1 MNMRIL
7 YLVAPLLLLIAVACG
22 SQAEPAAV
30 APTSAPKAKAEAA
43 GQPTADSSS
52 ASDSGSGS
60 VSTLVPTPV
69 VKEAAM
75 DSAAIK
81 GGTFIR
87 LYSDPPTLD
96 PHLAGDTTSAGII
109 VEVFGGLAT
118 IDKDL
123 KIAPDLAE
131 DWDITNGGRTYTF
144 HLREN
149 ATFHDGRK
157 VTAQDVK
164 WSIERAGDPATQA
177 PTVDLFLGDIVGF
190 KDKANGL
197 ASDVSGVKVIDDRT
211 IEITADAPK
220 AYFLAK
226 LTYPTSFV
234 LDENN
239 VTSDAS
245 WLRAPNGTGP
255 FRLAEYTPGERI
267 RLTAFEGY
275 HLGAPHLDEVLNILS
290 GGDSMLMYEN
300 GELHITGVSITNL
313 DSILDTANPLNRD
326 VKKAPPSFS
335 TYYMGMNVAE
345 PPFDD
350 PKVRLALNYA
360 IDRDT
365 ISKTLLKGL
374 LAPANSVLP
383 PNFPGYKE
391 SIGQY
396 DFDPEKAKQLLSESK
411 YGGNMD
417 DFPDIT
423 LSLPGSFGSSISS
436 STEAILEMWRQNL
449 GIEVDVLQTE
459 WATYLQDQRLGRF
472 QMFGGAGWVADYPDP
487 ENFLDILLHSKSS
500 NNHINY
506 DNPVVDGLLEQART
520 EQDQEKRFALYNDA
534 ETLILN
540 DAPWIPLW
548 HGDSGY
554 LLLKP
559 NVRDYRLFPMTIP
572 KLRHVYLT
580 SE

>member
-1 MNMRIL
+1 MRLL

-22 SQAEPAAV
+22 SQAEPS
-30 APTSAPKAKAEAA
+30 SAETASDVDTKTDA
-43 GQPTADSSS
+43 ADSG
-52 ASDSGSGS
+52 A
-60 VSTLVPTPV
+60 VSTVVPTPGSQ
-69 VKEAAM
+69 AAGT
-75 DSAAIK
+75 S

-87 LYSDPPTLD
+87 LYGEPPTLD

-123 KIAPDLAE
+123 QIAPDLAE
-131 DWDITNGGRTYTF
+131 DWDISNGGRTYTF

-149 ATFHDGRK
+149 ATFHDGRQ

-190 KDKANGL
+190 KDKAKSL
-197 ASDVSGVKVIDDRT
+197 ASDVSGVRVIDDRT

-234 LDENN
+234 LDKNN
-239 VTSDAS
+239 VTQDAS
-245 WLRAPNGTGP
+245 WLRTPNGTGP
-255 FRLAEYTPGERI
+255 FRLAEYSPGEVI

-275 HLGAPHLDEVLNILS
+275 HLGAPNLAEVLHILS
-290 GGDSMLMYEN
+290 GGDAMLMYEN
-300 GELHITGVSITNL
+300 DEIHVTGVGLTNL
-313 DSILDTANPLNRD
+313 DSILDPANPLNRD
-326 VKKAPPSFS
+326 VNKSPPSFS
-335 TYYMGMNVAE
+335 TYYMGMNVDQ

-365 ISKTLLKGL
+365 ISTTLLKGL
-374 LAPANSVLP
+374 LVPANSVLP
-383 PNFPGYKE
+383 PGFPGYQE
-391 SIGQY
+391 SVGSY

-411 YGGNMD
+411 YGANMSE
-417 DFPDIT
+417 FPDIT

-436 STEAILEMWRQNL
+436 STEAILEMWRQTL
-449 GIEVDVLQTE
+449 GVEVDVLQTE
-459 WATYLQDQRLGRF
+459 WATYLQDQRAGRF
-472 QMFGGAGWVADYPDP
+472 QLFGGAGWVADYPDP

-506 DNPVVDGLLEQART
+506 ANPVVDGLLEEART
-520 EQDQEKRFALYNDA
+520 EQDPEKRFALYTQA
-534 ETLILN
+534 EKLILD
-540 DAPWIPLW
+540 DAPWVPLW

-554 LLLKP
+554 VLLKP
-559 NVRDYRLFPMTIP
+559 NVRDYFLFPMVIP
-572 KLRHVYLT
+572 RLRHVYLT
-580 SE
+580 DQ

>member
-1 MNMRIL
+1 MRL
-7 YLVAPLLLLIAVACG
+7 LAYLAPVLLLIAVACG
-22 SQAEPAAV
+22 SQAESDVA
-30 APTSAPKAKAEAA
+30 APTSAVDVQAEAA
-43 GQPTADSSS
+43 S
-52 ASDSGSGS
+52 APAAESGS
-60 VSTLVPTPV
+60 VSTVVPTPGAQ
-69 VKEAAM
+69 AAAP
-75 DSAAIK
+75 DAAPIT

-123 KIAPDLAE
+123 QIAPDLAE
-131 DWDITNGGRTYTF
+131 SWDISNGGRTYTF

-157 VTAQDVK
+157 VTAQDIK

-190 KDKANGL
+190 KDKLKGL
-197 ASDVSGVKVIDDRT
+197 ASDVSGVRVIDDRT

-234 LDENN
+234 LDKNN
-239 VTSDAS
+239 VTQDAS

-255 FRLAEYTPGERI
+255 FRLAEYIPGEVI

-275 HLGAPHLDEVLNILS
+275 HLGPPKLAEVLHILS
-290 GGDSMLMYEN
+290 GGDAMLMYEN
-300 GELHITGVSITNL
+300 DELHVTGVSFNNL
-313 DSILDTANPLNRD
+313 DAILDPANPLNRD
-326 VKKAPPSFS
+326 VKQAPPSFS
-335 TYYMGMNVAE
+335 TYYMGMNVNE

-350 PKVRLALNYA
+350 VKVRLALNYA

-365 ISKTLLKGL
+365 ISRTLLKGL
-374 LAPANSVLP
+374 LVPAIGVLP
-383 PNFPGYKE
+383 PGFPGYQE
-391 SIGQY
+391 SMGDY
-396 DFDPEKAKQLLSESK
+396 TFDPEKARQLLSESK
-411 YGGNMD
+411 YGANMD
-417 DFPDIT
+417 EFPDIT
-423 LSLPGSFGSSISS
+423 LSLPGSFGASISS
-436 STEAILEMWRQNL
+436 STEAILEMWRQTL

-459 WATYLQDQRLGRF
+459 WATYLQDQRAGRF
-472 QMFGGAGWVADYPDP
+472 QLTGGSGWIADYPDP

-500 NNHINY
+500 NNHIGYSNLE
-506 DNPVVDGLLEQART
+506 VDDLLERART
-520 EQDQEKRFALYNDA
+520 EQDQEKRFGLYNQA
-534 ETLILN
+534 ERLILK

-548 HGDSGY
+548 HGDGGY
-554 LLLKP
+554 VLLKP
-559 NVRDYRLFPMTIP
+559 NVRDYFLFPMVIP
-572 KLRHVYLT
+572 RLRYVYLT
-580 SE
+580 DQ

>member
-1 MNMRIL
+1 MKMKL
-7 YLVAPLLLLIAVACG
+7 LLLVAPLLLMIAVACG
-22 SQAEPAAV
+22 SQAEPPAA
-30 APTSAPKAKAEAA
+30 APTTDLKAETEAA
-43 GQPTADSSS
+43 GSS
-52 ASDSGSGS
+52 AADSGS
-60 VSTLVPTPV
+60 VSTVVPTP
-69 VKEAAM
+69 EAQATGI
-75 DSAAIK
+75 DPAAIK

-131 DWDITNGGRTYTF
+131 DWDVTNGGRTYTF
-144 HLREN
+144 HLRNN

-190 KDKANGL
+190 KDKANGI
-197 ASDVSGVKVIDDRT
+197 ASDVSGVRVIDDQT

-234 LDENN
+234 LDKNN
-239 VTSDAS
+239 VTGDAT
-245 WLRAPNGTGP
+245 WLRSPNGTGP
-255 FRLAEYTPGERI
+255 FRLAEYTPGEVI

-275 HLGAPHLDEVLNILS
+275 HLGAPHLAEVLHILS
-290 GGDSMLMYEN
+290 GGDALLMYEN
-300 GELHITGVSITNL
+300 DEIHVTGVGLTNL
-313 DSILDTANPLNRD
+313 DAILDPANPLNRD
-326 VKKAPPSFS
+326 VNQAPPSFS

-365 ISKTLLKGL
+365 ISTTLLKGL

-383 PNFPGYKE
+383 PGFPGYQE
-391 SIGQY
+391 SVGEY
-396 DFDPEKAKQLLSESK
+396 DFDPEKAKRLLSESK
-411 YGGNMD
+411 YGANMD
-417 DFPDIT
+417 EFPDIT

-436 STEAILEMWRQNL
+436 STEAILAMWQQTL

-459 WATYLQDQRLGRF
+459 WATYLQDQRAGRF
-472 QMFGGAGWVADYPDP
+472 QMYGGAGWVADYPDP

-506 DNPVVDGLLEQART
+506 ANPEVDRLLEQART
-520 EQDQEKRFALYNDA
+520 EQDQVKRFDLYHQA
-534 ETLILN
+534 EKLILE

-554 LLLKP
+554 VLLKP
-559 NVRDYRLFPMTIP
+559 NVRDYFLFPMVIP
-572 KLRHVYLT
+572 RLRHVYLT
-580 SE
+580 DQ

>member
-1 MNMRIL
+1 MRL
-7 YLVAPLLLLIAVACG
+7 LAYLAPVLLLIAVACG
-22 SQAEPAAV
+22 SQAESDVA
-30 APTSAPKAKAEAA
+30 APTSAVDVQAEAA
-43 GQPTADSSS
+43 S
-52 ASDSGSGS
+52 APAAESGS
-60 VSTLVPTPV
+60 VSTVVPTPGAQ
-69 VKEAAM
+69 AAAP
-75 DSAAIK
+75 DAAPIT

-123 KIAPDLAE
+123 QIAPDLAE
-131 DWDITNGGRTYTF
+131 SWDISNGGRTYTF

-157 VTAQDVK
+157 VTAQDIK

-190 KDKANGL
+190 KDKLKGL
-197 ASDVSGVKVIDDRT
+197 ASDVSGVRVIDDRT

-234 LDENN
+234 LDKNN
-239 VTSDAS
+239 VTQDAS

-255 FRLAEYTPGERI
+255 FRLAEYTPGEVI

-275 HLGAPHLDEVLNILS
+275 HLGPPKLAEVLHILS
-290 GGDSMLMYEN
+290 GGDAMLMYEN
-300 GELHITGVSITNL
+300 DELHVTGVSFNNL
-313 DSILDTANPLNRD
+313 DAILDPANPLNRD
-326 VKKAPPSFS
+326 VKQAPAQFS
-335 TYYMGMNVAE
+335 TYYMGMNVNE

-350 PKVRLALNYA
+350 VKVRLALNYA

-365 ISKTLLKGL
+365 ISRTLLKGL
-374 LAPANSVLP
+374 LVPAIGVLP
-383 PNFPGYKE
+383 PGFPGYQE
-391 SIGQY
+391 SMGDY
-396 DFDPEKAKQLLSESK
+396 TFDPEKARQLLSESK
-411 YGGNMD
+411 YGANMD
-417 DFPDIT
+417 EFPDIT
-423 LSLPGSFGSSISS
+423 LSLPGSFGASISS
-436 STEAILEMWRQNL
+436 STEAILEMWRQTL

-459 WATYLQDQRLGRF
+459 WATYLQDQRAGRF
-472 QMFGGAGWVADYPDP
+472 QLTGGSGWIADYPDP

-500 NNHINY
+500 NNHIGYSNLE
-506 DNPVVDGLLEQART
+506 VDDLLERART
-520 EQDQEKRFALYNDA
+520 EQDQEKRFGLYNQA
-534 ETLILN
+534 ERLILK

-548 HGDSGY
+548 HGDGGY
-554 LLLKP
+554 VLLKP
-559 NVRDYRLFPMTIP
+559 NVRDYFLFPMVIP
-572 KLRHVYLT
+572 RLRYVYLT
-580 SE
+580 DQ

>member
-1 MNMRIL
+1 MRLI

-22 SQAEPAAV
+22 SQAEPKAA
-30 APTSAPKAKAEAA
+30 APTSALEAQAEATSA
-43 GQPTADSSS
+43 PAAD
-52 ASDSGSGS
+52 SGS
-60 VSTLVPTPV
+60 VSTVVPTP
-69 VKEAAM
+69 EAQAAAP
-75 DSAAIK
+75 DAAAIT

-149 ATFHDGRK
+149 ATFHDGRQ

-164 WSIERAGDPATQA
+164 WSMERAGDPATQA

-190 KDKANGL
+190 KDKVKGL
-197 ASDVSGVKVIDDRT
+197 ASDVRGVRVIDART
-211 IEITADAPK
+211 IEIEADAPK

-234 LDENN
+234 LDKNN
-239 VTSDAS
+239 VTQDAT
-245 WLRAPNGTGP
+245 WLRDPNGTGP
-255 FRLAEYTPGERI
+255 FRLAEYTPGEVI

-275 HLGAPHLDEVLNILS
+275 HLGAPKLAEVMHILS
-290 GGDSMLMYEN
+290 GGDAMLMYEN
-300 GELHITGVSITNL
+300 DEIHVTGVSLVNL
-313 DSILDTANPLNRD
+313 DSILDPANPLNRD
-326 VKKAPPSFS
+326 VHQAPPSFS
-335 TYYMGMNVAE
+335 TYYMGMNVNE

-360 IDRDT
+360 IDRET
-365 ISKTLLKGL
+365 ISTTLLKGL
-374 LAPANSVLP
+374 LSPAVGVLP
-383 PNFPGYKE
+383 PGFPGYQE
-391 SIGQY
+391 SVGDY
-396 DFDPEKAKQLLSESK
+396 KFDPEKAKQLLRESK
-411 YGGNMD
+411 YGANMD

-436 STEAILEMWRQNL
+436 STEAILAMWQETL

-459 WATYLQDQRLGRF
+459 WATYLQDQRARRF
-472 QMFGGAGWVADYPDP
+472 QLIGGSGWVADYPDP

-500 NNHINY
+500 NNHIGY
-506 DNPVVDGLLEQART
+506 SNPVVDGLLEQART
-520 EQDQEKRFALYNDA
+520 EQDQEKRFGLYNQA
-534 ETLILN
+534 EKLILK
-540 DAPWIPLW
+540 DAPWVPLW
-548 HGDSGY
+548 HGDSAY
-554 LLLKP
+554 VLLKP
-559 NVRDYRLFPMTIP
+559 NVRDYFLFPMVIP
-572 KLRHVYLT
+572 RLRHVYLT
-580 SE
+580 GQ